1 MLSYGYATVRKIDIR
16 VFRALHAFLLTRYL
30 IQDVINRYAI
40 ETSILIQTMGL
51 MGGTLTKYLLS
62 NGIEIINRIGSDNI
76 MITIIIIVMIET
88 SIAIM
93 NTGNDIIF
101 TSE

>member
-1 MLSYGYATVRKIDIR
+1 MISCRNIPSIIVSET
-16 VFRALHAFLLTRYL
+16 TR
-30 IQDVINRYAI
+30 
-40 ETSILIQTMGL
+40 
-51 MGGTLTKYLLS
+51 
-62 NGIEIINRIGSDNI
+62 EIINRIGSDNI